1 MPRARSTGT
10 SSTTSARRRRADAE
24 RSVAAILDAAVDA
37 LASDPEASMAEIARR
52 AGVVRATIYVHFPT
66 REALLE
72 AVTERSIAEAVE
84 VIAAAEP
91 ERGEPAEA
99 LQRVLIVA
107 WRYLER
113 YHALVAINTQLPQA
127 ELRRRHRPVLQL
139 LQPLIERGQR
149 GGTFRSDLPAQWHLS
164 MLLALIHP
172 ASGELQAKRVPPTE
186 IESALLTTVL
196 GALGATTDDKGRRR
210 RRGGETPSRR

>member
-10 SSTTSARRRRADAE
+10 SSTTSARRRRADAQ
-24 RSVAAILDAAVDA
+24 RSVAAILDAAVYA

-66 REALLE
+66 REALLD
-72 AVTERSIAEAVE
+72 AVTERSIAEAAE

-91 ERGEPAEA
+91 ERGDPAEA
-99 LQRVLIVA
+99 LKRVLTAA

-164 MLLALIHP
+164 MLLALIHA

>member
-1 MPRARSTGT
+1 VPAARSTET
-10 SSTTSARRRRADAE
+10 TSTTSARRRRADAE
-24 RSVAAILDAAVDA
+24 RSISAILDGAVDA

-72 AVTERSIAEAVE
+72 AVTERSIAEAAE

-91 ERGEPAEA
+91 ERGDPAEA
-99 LQRVLIVA
+99 LKRVLTAA

-164 MLLALIHP
+164 MLLALIHA

-210 RRGGETPSRR
+210 RRGGETASRR